1 VQEQN
6 SHMSGKTGSL
16 LKQQL
21 STICYL
27 IAIVCATFGWLA
39 ALGWASIA
47 LARWAFF

>member
-1 VQEQN
+1 
-6 SHMSGKTGSL
+6 MSGKTTTT

-27 IAIVCATFGWLA
+27 TAIVCTTFGWLA

-47 LARWAFF
+47 MARWAFF